1 LYAVPDA
8 NRLLALATRASAR
21 AGEYLRSVA
30 PPADPSAWISKGQND
45 FVTECDRHAEELIA
59 TVLLDGEPGS
69 RVVGEEL
76 SPELAHDG
84 LVWIVD
90 PIDGTTNFLHRLP
103 FYAVSIA
110 AQVDGVLEAGVVL
123 HVEPDDHYSATR
135 GGGAWLGGRRL
146 MVSRTADPAHALV
159 GTGFPFKHLD
169 RLAEYQRQF
178 ATVTRATSGIRRVGS
193 AALDLAWVAA
203 GRFDAFWEL
212 MLAPW
217 DIAAGLLLVREA
229 GGRATDLAGREV
241 GAEHTGLVAGGPA
254 LHRWLIEELRAPADD
269 AVRPRA

>member
-1 LYAVPDA
+1 LQAVPDA
-8 NRLLALATRASAR
+8 SGLLALATRAAER
-21 AGEYLRSVA
+21 AGGYLRSVP
-30 PPADPSAWISKGQND
+30 PPADPAAWISKGQND

-59 TVLLDGEPGS
+59 AVLLEGEPGS

-76 SPELAHDG
+76 SPELARDG

-123 HVEPDDHYSATR
+123 HVDAGDLYSAAR
-135 GGGAWLGGRRL
+135 GAGAWLGDRRL
-146 MVSRTADPAHALV
+146 AVSSAVDPARALV

-178 ATVTRATSGIRRVGS
+178 AAVTRATSGIRRVGS

-217 DIAAGLLLVREA
+217 DIAAGVLLVREA
-229 GGRATDLAGREV
+229 GGRATDLAGRDI
-241 GAEHTGLVAGGPA
+241 GAAHTGLVAGGPA
-254 LHRWLIEELRAPADD
+254 LHRWLLEEILAPPAD
-269 AVRPRA
+269 AVRPRG